1 MVKGG
6 QFMAMLIVLHVIC
19 IVHVYAQT
27 LSRTEYIIMALHVHV
42 RKSTLEIMKSAK
54 VQTLALL
61 CE

>member
-1 MVKGG
+1 MGVTD
-6 QFMAMLIVLHVIC
+6 LLW
-19 IVHVYAQT
+19 HVYAQT

-42 RKSTLEIMKSAK
+42 RKSTLETMKSAK